1 MIDIRVDVDVMR
13 DLTRGTIL
21 GQADVD
27 RIIAVFR
34 SPDFWQTS
42 RIIWDYRAASLSEL
56 GQENLTRI
64 AAAVRET
71 DRSRKTRALAFVV
84 RSEDAGLLMKLY
96 AEISHVKFNREVTYH
111 ITTSADDALAWLDEH
126 APAEPLPKN
135 GSDRRAC

>member
-1 MIDIRVDVDVMR
+1 MIDIRIDVDVIQ
-13 DLTRGTIL
+13 DLTRATIL
-21 GQADVD
+21 GQADVE
-27 RIIAVFR
+27 RIIAVFK

-71 DRSRKTRALAFVV
+71 DRPRNTRGLVFVV

-96 AEISHVKFNREVTYH
+96 TEISHVKFDREVVYH
-111 ITTSADDALAWLDEH
+111 ITTSAEEGLTWLDEH
-126 APAEPLPKN
+126 TPARPLPKSS
-135 GSDRRAC
+135 GRHAC